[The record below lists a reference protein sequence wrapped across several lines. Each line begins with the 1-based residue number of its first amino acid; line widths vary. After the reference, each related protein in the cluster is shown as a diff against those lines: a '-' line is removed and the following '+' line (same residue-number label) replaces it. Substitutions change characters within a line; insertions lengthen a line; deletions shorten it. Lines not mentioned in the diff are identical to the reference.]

1 MFSVKTYNNIAPAG
15 LARFPADRYTVGA
28 DAVEP
33 DAILLRSADLHSVAL
48 PASLKAIGRAGS
60 GTNNIPVADLTQRG
74 VPVFNAPGANANAV
88 KELVVAGMLIA
99 ARNLTAAWDFARS
112 ADADIESAKKQF
124 AGFELPGR
132 TLGVIGLGAIGVEVC
147 NAAHALGMR
156 VIGFDPKL
164 TVQRAWQL
172 SASVEQARNLE
183 ELLARCDFVTV
194 HVPLTDH
201 TRDLLDARR
210 LAYLKPG
217 AVVLNMARSGIVDTD
232 AVLEA
237 LGAGRLHAYVTD
249 FPDARFVGRPG
260 VVAFPHL
267 GASTLEAEE
276 NCAVQ
281 VADTLREF
289 LEHGVLRHSVNFPDA
304 DLAAVT
310 DGWRIAIAN
319 KNVPNMVGQITA
331 SLGGAGL
338 NIIDMLNRSRGDVA
352 WTVVDLDSQVDE
364 RTRDAIRAIDGVL
377 SARVIGPAGES
388 Q

>member
-1 MFSVKTYNNIAPAG
+1 MFTIKTYNNIAAAG
-15 LARFPADRYTVGA
+15 LARFPSDRYTVSA
-28 DAVEP
+28 DAVEA
-33 DAILLRSADLHSVAL
+33 DAILLRSADLHSAAL
-48 PASLKAIGRAGS
+48 PSSLKGIGRAGS
-60 GTNNIPVADLTQRG
+60 GTNNIPVAALTARG
-74 VPVFNAPGANANAV
+74 IPVFNAPGANANAV

-112 ADADIESAKKQF
+112 ADADVESAKKQF

-156 VIGFDPKL
+156 VVGFDPKL

-172 SASVEQARNLE
+172 SASVEQARTLE
-183 ELLARCDFVTV
+183 ELLGRCDFVSV
-194 HVPLTDH
+194 HVPLNDH

-210 LAYLKPG
+210 LAYLRPG
-217 AVVLNMARSGIVDTD
+217 AVVLNMARGGIVDTD
-232 AVLEA
+232 AVLGA
-237 LGAGRLHAYVTD
+237 LEAGRLHAYVTD
-249 FPDARFVGRPG
+249 FPEARLAGHPG
-260 VVAFPHL
+260 IIAFPHL

-319 KNVPNMVGQITA
+319 ANVPNMVGQITA
-331 SLGGAGL
+331 TLGGAGL

-352 WTVVDLDSQVDE
+352 WTVLDLDSAVE
-364 RTRDAIRAIDGVL
+364 SSTLDAICAIDGIL
-377 SARVIGPAGES
+377 SARVIGPTGENE
-388 Q
+388 

>member
-1 MFSVKTYNNIAPAG
+1 MFSVKTYNNIAAAG

-28 DAVEP
+28 DEVEP
-33 DAILLRSADLHSVAL
+33 DAILLRSADLHDVEL
-48 PASLKAIGRAGS
+48 PSSLKAVGRAGS
-60 GTNNIPVADLTQRG
+60 GTNNIPVSKLTARG
-74 VPVFNAPGANANAV
+74 IPVFNAPGANANAV

-112 ADADIESAKKQF
+112 ADADIEAAKKQF

-156 VIGFDPKL
+156 VVGFDPKL

-172 SASVEQARNLE
+172 SASVEQARTLE
-183 ELLARCDFVTV
+183 ELLGRCDFVSV
-194 HVPLTDH
+194 HVPLSDH
-201 TRDLLDARR
+201 TLNLLDSRR
-210 LAYLKPG
+210 LACLRPG
-217 AVVLNMARSGIVDTD
+217 AVVLNMARGGIVDT
-232 AVLEA
+232 AAMIEA
-237 LGAGRLHAYVTD
+237 LDAGRLHAYVTD
-249 FPDARFVGRPG
+249 FPDAAIAGHPG
-260 VVAFPHL
+260 VIAFPHL

-281 VADTLREF
+281 VADTVREF

-319 KNVPNMVGQITA
+319 ANVPNMVGQITA
-331 SLGGAGL
+331 ALGGAGL

-352 WTVVDLDSQVDE
+352 WTVVDLDSEVDA
-364 RTRDAIRAIDGVL
+364 RTRDAIRGIDGVL
-377 SARVIGPAGES
+377 SARVIGPAGET